1 MAVKE
6 DVIAGVDAFFNS
18 TYTTTKG
25 LVIPNVGDIG
35 LSTEGRELEVSMLF
49 IDIRRSTTIVD
60 AFRRKTAAKMYQSF
74 LLGVSKI
81 ARGNLGEL
89 RSFNGDGVLV
99 VFAGNNKETRAV
111 KTALQLSWFGVHVLR
126 PKLQSYFAKNQQ
138 LANLE
143 FDFGIGVDTGTV
155 LVVRG
160 GIRGE
165 NNNDLVWVGNAAN
178 YAAKLSGLRDENCH
192 SFISPATY
200 NAMDSCVK
208 TSGDGQ
214 AMWESC
220 RWNEETVYRGNWLA
234 APPYP
239 LMKLPV
245 PVRPKLQLTAVRPP
259 SPAILPVRAATPPP
273 AASLAALFRTTG
285 APARRPPLSPP
296 PSLAALFAANAPVRR
311 SFLPS
316 PPQST
321 QECSPDLM
329 SVLMD
334 YYKDK

>member
-35 LSTEGRELEVSMLF
+35 LSTEGRELDVSMLF
-49 IDIRRSTTIVD
+49 VDIRRSTKIVD

-74 LLGVSKI
+74 LFGVSKI

-111 KTALQLSWFGVHVLR
+111 KAALQLSWFGVHILR
-126 PKLQSYFAKNQQ
+126 PKLQEFFAKNRQ

-178 YAAKLSGLRDENCH
+178 YAAKLSGLKDENCH

-200 NAMDSCVK
+200 SAMDSCVK
-208 TSGDGQ
+208 TSDDGQ

-220 RWNEETVYRGNWLA
+220 TWNEETVYRGNWWA

-239 LMKLPV
+239 LMKPPV
-245 PVRPKLQLTAVRPP
+245 PVRPKLQLSVIPPP
-259 SPAILPVRAATPPP
+259 SPGIFAVRAATPPP
-273 AASLAALFRTTG
+273 ASLAALFRPTS
-285 APARRPPLSPP
+285 APVRRPPLSPT
-296 PSLAALFAANAPVRR
+296 PSLAALSAANAPARR
-311 SFLPS
+311 PFLSS
-316 PPQST
+316 PPPST
-321 QECSPDLM
+321 DQLRPDLI
-329 SVLMD
+329 SVLMH
-334 YYKDK
+334 YYKNK